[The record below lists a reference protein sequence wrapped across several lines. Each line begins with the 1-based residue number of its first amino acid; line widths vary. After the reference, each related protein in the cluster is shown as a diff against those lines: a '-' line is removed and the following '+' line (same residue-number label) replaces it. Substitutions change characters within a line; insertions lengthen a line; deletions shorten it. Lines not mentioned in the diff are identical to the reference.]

1 MNGYEYANQIQEILD
16 DALNKLSPDG
26 FNRLLDNLRLMLE
39 DYEE

>member
-16 DALNKLSPDG
+16 DALNKLSTDG

-39 DYEE
+39 DYDE